1 MPTNCFSVSDHFL
14 GLELKGLNH
23 SPLEQISR
31 KRICMKRNIKNICH
45 TILKCVKEVYAGF
58 SANIYLLKVNNRHT
72 RKRCK
77 ICSKVNNKNTR
88 TMSLMLP
95 VFVHEKFLPS
105 LEHYLWFIK
114 TLLIAIFVCLMFKLG
129 LYEFW
134 KSDIELVA
142 NV

>member
-45 TILKCVKEVYAGF
+45 TILKCVKEVYADF

-88 TMSLMLP
+88 TMSAMLP
-95 VFVHEKFLPS
+95 VLVHEKFLPS
-105 LEHYLWFIK
+105 LELYLWFVK
-114 TLLIAIFVCLMFKLG
+114 TFLIAFFVCLMFKLG
-129 LYEFW
+129 VYEFW